1 MRVRCQSI
9 EKAVK
14 RATEFVRQVL
24 TFSKQQVLELVTA
37 DLNHVVEDFEKMM
50 RRMVGENVEMR
61 VSLQAG
67 LPSAKLDVG
76 QINQVLLNLVVNA
89 REAMPAGGKVTIET
103 SFARIADDEAI
114 LFAPDG
120 KPGDYLI
127 LTVTDT
133 GAGMDA
139 AVREKIFD
147 PFFTTKEQGT
157 GLGLSVVYGIVKKHE
172 GFIMVDSDKD
182 HGAVFRIFL
191 PAAGGARPEE
201 AVTEASPVMGKET
214 VLLIEDDGDLRNV
227 VLDMLST
234 LGHKVYSAANGDQAL
249 ALFGTKLHQL
259 DLVIA
264 DMVMPGKGG
273 VEVCEEMR
281 RIKPDIAC
289 LFVSGYGLVQ
299 KGAVLPDGIGI
310 GFIQKPFSAD
320 SLCRKIRELVD
331 EAASKGACFRLR
343 HGPEAAARPKLF
355 FAANSREATRPV
367 NIGVV
372 NLSISRQGGESG
384 GKRGTARNN
393 SHQAAGP
400 APCREGTRP
409 VPAGMG
415 GRTGGCVLFTGR
427 YDGRGRDGIAGR
439 CRRQEKRR

>member
-14 RATEFVRQVL
+14 RATEFVRQLL

-249 ALFGTKLHQL
+249 ALFGKKLHQL

-331 EAASKGACFRLR
+331 EAASKGA
-343 HGPEAAARPKLF
+343 
-355 FAANSREATRPV
+355 
-367 NIGVV
+367 
-372 NLSISRQGGESG
+372 
-384 GKRGTARNN
+384 
-393 SHQAAGP
+393 
-400 APCREGTRP
+400 
-409 VPAGMG
+409 
-415 GRTGGCVLFTGR
+415 
-427 YDGRGRDGIAGR
+427 
-439 CRRQEKRR
+439 